1 MQLILGLGVGR
12 VTWAA
17 ITLALL
23 FSAPAPPAGAQ
34 TATRTYRAVAFTALP
49 SWTSDRHEKALAA
62 FLLSCPAVKRS
73 PSSDPSLVEACRKAE
88 ALPAPVTRTAARAF
102 FAAEFVP
109 HRVEHNGA
117 AAKFTGYYGPEYKGA
132 RTEDRERG
140 FVAPVYKLPEGE
152 RGHVKLE
159 RPIRAPNGEEVQAAR
174 KSPTSSP
181 VPYPTYEQISGGGL
195 ERELAIV
202 WLKDRVDAF
211 MLQIEGSARVVLPD
225 GSAIVIN
232 TSSNSGYPA
241 KSWAEIVRAAQRQ
254 GDLLGASPKA
264 RAQWMRANPVRAAR
278 HMHKI
283 TNTHFF
289 SVVPDGLPRG
299 SRGNPLQS
307 ERSIAVDAGC
317 HAFGLPIYLSA
328 PDIRHV
334 ERQDGFF
341 RLMVAHD
348 VGSAIKGP
356 ERADIFFGMGEAA
369 EQLGSRTSSGG
380 TLHVLLPRG
389 FRDTLDPARPC
400 LKRPP
405 G

>member
-1 MQLILGLGVGR
+1 MQLILRSRASGPWRIVC
-12 VTWAA
+12 
-17 ITLALL
+17 ALTVL
-23 FSAPAPPAGAQ
+23 FSLAALDAGAQ
-34 TATRTYRAVAFTALP
+34 TATRTYRPVAFSSLP
-49 SWTSDRHEKALAA
+49 SWSSDRHEKALAA
-62 FLLSCPAVKRS
+62 FRLSCPAVRRS
-73 PSSDPSLVEACRKAE
+73 PSSDPAMVEACGKAD
-88 ALPAPVTRTAARAF
+88 ALPTPVTRSAARAF
-102 FAAEFVP
+102 FIAEFVP
-109 HRVEHNGA
+109 HRIEHDGA

-132 RTEDRERG
+132 RAEDRVQG
-140 FVAPVYKLPEGE
+140 FVAPVYRLPEGE
-152 RGHVKLE
+152 RGHIKLD
-159 RPIRAPNGEEVQAAR
+159 RPIRAPNGEEVLAAR
-174 KSPTSSP
+174 RSPAGLP

-195 ERELAIV
+195 ERELAVV

-211 MLQIEGSARVVLPD
+211 MLQIEGSARIVLPD
-225 GSAIVIN
+225 GAAMVIN
-232 TSSNSGYPA
+232 TSSNTGYPA

-264 RAQWMRANPVRAAR
+264 RAQWMRANPERAAPY
-278 HMHKI
+278 MHKI

-299 SRGNPLQS
+299 SRGNPLQA

-317 HAFGLPIYLSA
+317 HAFGLPVYLSA

-380 TLHVLLPRG
+380 SLHVLLPRG
-389 FRDTLDPARPC
+389 FRDTPDPARPC